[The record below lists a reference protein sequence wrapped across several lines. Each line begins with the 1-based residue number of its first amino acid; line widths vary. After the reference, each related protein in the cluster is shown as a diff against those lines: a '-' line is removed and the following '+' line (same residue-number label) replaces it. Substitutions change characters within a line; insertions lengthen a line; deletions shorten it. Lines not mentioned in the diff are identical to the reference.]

1 MSQQL
6 GPLAG
11 SNYTIKAYF
20 LSLLFYKKKI
30 DWLSSLSGPQRHPR
44 FVLEGVVA
52 GGDGG
57 M

>member
-11 SNYTIKAYF
+11 SNYTIKTYF
-20 LSLLFYKKKI
+20 LSLAFYKEKT
-30 DWLSSLSGPQRHPR
+30 DWLPSLSGPQRRPR

-52 GGDGG
+52 GWDGG